1 MTRKSLRVYL
11 IAHHDGRVT
20 GILLRTW
27 AFLFD
32 RPAPSAYG
40 SSEDDVLRKL
50 ELELHARLATG
61 EDDLDRYLW
70 DESFEVRTLA
80 VDVHPQTTVK
90 RTPVVGQG
98 RIPLR
103 LTYLASK
110 LAEGGYRVM
119 LPRFGWSVIL
129 EDLSIAP
136 EVLRQ
141 LVTGALTGES
151 PRSLFDFRR
160 EGDEHV
166 RPWSPQIASRAE
178 RAARPAG
185 DERPTLRAV
194 AEDLVEKAA
203 RQRLPLAVGESEEL
217 EQALPL
223 FDVAALARDAPLPS
237 VLLVGGPGVGKTT
250 WVYRLAR
257 RFAAWRRD
265 KARARSPGLFSTSA
279 DRLLAGMTY
288 LGMWQ
293 ARCLKLVRELS
304 HEGDLLHVGAL
315 LPLLKPQPDGAS
327 IADVLLPALRAGE
340 VSLIAECTEAELE
353 ACQRRAPSLVAC
365 FQVVRLREPDA
376 AAVPALLAEYEARKD
391 ARVRLHPAG
400 KKRLVQHL
408 AMFRRDV
415 LFPGKAFR
423 FFDWLAQEAGARAG
437 AEARPA
443 ELARGAAGGAAAGAG
458 GAAAGAAA
466 GGAAAGPA
474 ARELY
479 PRDVSEAYARYSG
492 LPIELIADEIP
503 ASAETIARG
512 LKRRVIGQDEA
523 CDTAARVLA
532 RFKAGMNDPERPC
545 GTLLFVGP
553 TGVGKTQLAKELTR
567 FMFGDEGR
575 MIRLDMS
582 EYRLPGSSARLLG
595 AGPGATTLA
604 QRVRQEP
611 LSLVLLDEI
620 EKAHREVFDLLL
632 GILGEGRLTDEDG
645 RHVDF
650 RMVLIVMTSNLGV
663 ADRPPVGFGGARDG
677 EGGAPA
683 AAGARRAAPA
693 GVREHFRPEFV
704 NRIDNVVQFRSLGR
718 DSVLGIVDL
727 ELAKA
732 EARTGLV
739 RRNLRLRVLPEARAW
754 LAEAGFDPRRGARP
768 LKRLIEEQ
776 VITPIAARMAEDP
789 GCRDREIVVAG
800 SGAGVAL
807 RFG

>member
-1 MTRKSLRVYL
+1 MTKKSLRVYF
-11 IAHHDGRVT
+11 IAHHDGRFT

-40 SSEDDVLRKL
+40 ASEDEVLRAI
-50 ELELHARLATG
+50 EVELHARLATD

-70 DESFEVRTLA
+70 DESFEVRSLD

-90 RTPVVGQG
+90 RTAVVGRRQ
-98 RIPLR
+98 IPLR

-110 LAEGGYRVM
+110 LAEGGVRVM
-119 LPRFGWSVIL
+119 LPRFGWSVVL

-136 EVLRQ
+136 DVLRQ
-141 LVTGALTGES
+141 LVTSALLGES

-160 EGDEHV
+160 EGDEYV
-166 RPWSPQIASRAE
+166 RPWSPRRME
-178 RAARPAG
+178 RAGRTARRPE
-185 DERPTLRAV
+185 DERPTLHAV
-194 AEDLVEKAA
+194 SEDLVEKAA

-223 FDVAALARDAPLPS
+223 FDVARAAHGASLPS
-237 VLLVGGPGVGKTT
+237 ILLVGGPGVGKTT
-250 WVYRLAR
+250 WVHRLAR

-265 KARARSPGLFSTSA
+265 KARASSPGLFSTSA
-279 DRLLAGMTY
+279 DRLLAGMKY

-293 ARCLKLVRELS
+293 ARCLRLVSELS

-315 LPLLKPQPDGAS
+315 LPLLRPQPDGAS
-327 IADVLLPALRAGE
+327 IGDVFLPALRTGE
-340 VSLIAECTEAELE
+340 VSLIAECTEPELE
-353 ACQRRAPSLVAC
+353 ACQRRAASLVAC
-365 FQVVRLREPDA
+365 FQIVRLREPDA

-391 ARVRLHPAG
+391 TRVRLHPAG

-437 AEARPA
+437 AEA
-443 ELARGAAGGAAAGAG
+443 E
-458 GAAAGAAA
+458 AAGAA
-466 GGAAAGPA
+466 PA
-474 ARELY
+474 RVLY
-479 PRDVSEAYARYSG
+479 PRDVSEAYARHSG

-553 TGVGKTQLAKELTR
+553 TGVGKTELAKELTR
-567 FMFGDEGR
+567 SMFGDEGR

-582 EYRLPGSSARLLG
+582 EYRLPGSSARLLA
-595 AGPGATTLA
+595 AGPDATTLA

-632 GILGEGRLTDEDG
+632 AILGEGRLTDEDG

-663 ADRPPVGFGGARDG
+663 ADRAPVGFGGEDERAL
-677 EGGAPA
+677 PP
-683 AAGARRAAPA
+683 GARRAAPA

-704 NRIDNVVQFRSLGR
+704 NRIDHVVQFRGLGR
-718 DSVLGIVDL
+718 DSVLRIVDL

-768 LKRLIEEQ
+768 LKRVIEER

-800 SGAGVAL
+800 GGAGLEV

>member
-1 MTRKSLRVYL
+1 MTKKSLRVYL

-27 AFLFD
+27 AFVFD

-40 SSEDDVLRKL
+40 ASEEDVLRKI
-50 ELELHARLATG
+50 EVELHARVATG

-70 DESFEVRTLA
+70 DESFEVRTLG

-90 RTPVVGQG
+90 RAAVVGRR

-119 LPRFGWSVIL
+119 LPRFGWSVIV

-136 EVLRQ
+136 DVLRQ
-141 LVTGALTGES
+141 LVTSALLGES
-151 PRSLFDFRR
+151 PRSLFDFRS
-160 EGDEHV
+160 EGDEYV
-166 RPWSPQIASRAE
+166 RPWSPRFPSRAE
-178 RAARPAG
+178 GSARRAA
-185 DERPTLRAV
+185 DERPTLHAV

-203 RQRLPLAVGESEEL
+203 RQRLPVAVGESEEL
-217 EQALPL
+217 EQALPV
-223 FDVAALARDAPLPS
+223 FDAARAAQGAPLPS
-237 VLLVGGPGVGKTT
+237 ILLVGGPGVGKTT

-265 KARARSPGLFSTSA
+265 KARALSPGLFSTSA

-293 ARCLKLVRELS
+293 ARCLKLVGELS

-315 LPLLKPQPDGAS
+315 LPLLRPQPDGSS
-327 IADVLLPALRAGE
+327 IGDMFLPALRTGE
-340 VSLIAECTEAELE
+340 VSLIAECTEPELE
-353 ACQRRAPSLVAC
+353 ACQRRAASLVAC
-365 FQVVRLREPDA
+365 FQVVRLREPDP

-423 FFDWLAQEAGARAG
+423 FIDWLTQDAGARAG
-437 AEARPA
+437 AD
-443 ELARGAAGGAAAGAG
+443 GGARAGADG
-458 GAAAGAAA
+458 G
-466 GGAAAGPA
+466 
-474 ARELY
+474 RVLY
-479 PRDVSEAYARYSG
+479 PRDVSEAYARHSG

-553 TGVGKTQLAKELTR
+553 TGVGKTELAKELTR
-567 FMFGDEGR
+567 SMFGDEGR

-582 EYRLPGSSARLLG
+582 EYRLPGSSARLLQ
-595 AGPGATTLA
+595 AGRPGATTLA

-663 ADRPPVGFGGARDG
+663 ADRATVGFSGGGDG
-677 EGGAPA
+677 ESG
-683 AAGARRAAPA
+683 AAGALRARRAAPA
-693 GVREHFRPEFV
+693 GVREHFRPELV
-704 NRIDNVVQFRSLGR
+704 NRIDHVVQFRSLER
-718 DSVLGIVDL
+718 DSVLRIVDL

-732 EARTGLV
+732 ETRTGLV

-768 LKRLIEEQ
+768 LKRVIEER

-789 GCRDREIVVAG
+789 GCRDREIVVEG
-800 SGAGVAL
+800 GGAGLAL

>member
-1 MTRKSLRVYL
+1 MTKKSLRVYL
-11 IAHHDGRVT
+11 IAHHDGRFT

-27 AFLFD
+27 AFVFD

-40 SSEDDVLRKL
+40 ASEEDVLRKL
-50 ELELHARLATG
+50 EVELHARVATG

-70 DESFEVRTLA
+70 DEPFEVRTLG

-90 RTPVVGQG
+90 RAAVVGRR

-119 LPRFGWSVIL
+119 LPRFGWSVVV

-136 EVLRQ
+136 DVLRQ
-141 LVTGALTGES
+141 LVTSALLGES

-160 EGDEHV
+160 EGDETV
-166 RPWSPQIASRAE
+166 RPWSPRLPSRAE
-178 RAARPAG
+178 GSARRAT
-185 DERPTLRAV
+185 DERPTLREV
-194 AEDLVEKAA
+194 AEDLVDKAA
-203 RQRLPLAVGESEEL
+203 RQRLPLAVGDSEEL
-217 EQALPL
+217 EQALPGL
-223 FDVAALARDAPLPS
+223 DAAKGAPLPS
-237 VLLVGGPGVGKTT
+237 ILLVGGPGVGKTT

-293 ARCLKLVRELS
+293 ARCLKLVDELS

-315 LPLLKPQPDGAS
+315 LPLLRPQPDGAS
-327 IADVLLPALRAGE
+327 LGDVLLPALRSGE
-340 VSLIAECTEAELE
+340 VSLIAECTEPELE
-353 ACQRRAPSLVAC
+353 ACQRRAASLVAC

-437 AEARPA
+437 AEAR
-443 ELARGAAGGAAAGAG
+443 AGAD
-458 GAAAGAAA
+458 AG
-466 GGAAAGPA
+466 
-474 ARELY
+474 RVLY
-479 PRDVSEAYARYSG
+479 PRDVSEAYARHSG
-492 LPIELIADEIP
+492 LPLELIADEIP
-503 ASAETIARG
+503 ASAEAIARG

-553 TGVGKTQLAKELTR
+553 TGVGKTELAKELTR
-567 FMFGDEGR
+567 SMFGDEGR

-582 EYRLPGSSARLLG
+582 EYRLPGSSARLLE

-650 RMVLIVMTSNLGV
+650 RMALIVMTSNLGV
-663 ADRPPVGFGGARDG
+663 ADRPPVGFGGDEER
-677 EGGAPA
+677 GAPA
-683 AAGARRAAPA
+683 AAGPRRAAPA
-693 GVREHFRPEFV
+693 SVREHFRPELV
-704 NRIDNVVQFRSLGR
+704 NRIDHVVQFRSLGR
-718 DSVLGIVDL
+718 DSVLRIVDL

-754 LAEAGFDPRRGARP
+754 LADAGFDPRRGARP
-768 LKRLIEEQ
+768 LKRVIEER

-789 GCRDREIVVAG
+789 SCRDREIVVEGGAAG
-800 SGAGVAL
+800 LAL
-807 RFG
+807 RFA

>member
-1 MTRKSLRVYL
+1 MTKRSLRVYL
-11 IAHHDGRVT
+11 IAHHDGRFT
-20 GILLRTW
+20 GILLRAW
-27 AFLFD
+27 GFVLD
-32 RPAPSAYG
+32 RPAPAAYG
-40 SSEDDVLRKL
+40 ASEEDVLRRL
-50 ELELHARLATG
+50 EAELCARIATG
-61 EDDLDRYLW
+61 DDDLDRYLW
-70 DESFEVRTLA
+70 EESFEVRSLS

-90 RTPVVGQG
+90 RTAVVGRR

-119 LPRFGWSVIL
+119 LPRFGWSVVL

-141 LVTGALTGES
+141 LVTSGLLGES

-160 EGDEHV
+160 EGEEVV
-166 RPWSPQIASRAE
+166 RPWSPRLPSAAEASGR
-178 RAARPAG
+178 RPR
-185 DERPTLRAV
+185 DERPTLGAV

-217 EQALPL
+217 ERALSL
-223 FDVAALARDAPLPS
+223 FDPASAAQRGARGAGGTGGTPS
-237 VLLVGGPGVGKTT
+237 EPPPSILLVGGPGVGKTT
-250 WVYRLAR
+250 WVHRLAR

-265 KARARSPGLFSTSA
+265 KARAGSPGLFSTSS
-279 DRLLAGMTY
+279 DRLLAGMMY

-293 ARCLKLVRELS
+293 ERCLKLVDELS

-315 LPLLKPQPDGAS
+315 LPLLRPQPDGAS
-327 IADVLLPALRAGE
+327 IGEVFLPALRSGE
-340 VSLIAECTEAELE
+340 VSLIAECTEPELE
-353 ACQRRAPSLVAC
+353 ACQRRAASLVSC
-365 FQVVRLREPDA
+365 FQVVRLREPEP

-408 AMFRRDV
+408 SMFRRDV

-423 FFDWLAQEAGARAG
+423 FFDWLAQESSSRAG
-437 AEARPA
+437 AEV
-443 ELARGAAGGAAAGAG
+443 GAAAKTE
-458 GAAAGAAA
+458 AAGA
-466 GGAAAGPA
+466 
-474 ARELY
+474 RVLY
-479 PRDVSEAYARYSG
+479 PRDVSEAYARHSG
-492 LPIELIADEIP
+492 LPIELIADEVP
-503 ASAETIARG
+503 ASAATIASG

-545 GTLLFVGP
+545 GALLFVGP
-553 TGVGKTQLAKELTR
+553 TGVGKTELAKELTR
-567 FMFGDEGR
+567 AMFGDEGR

-582 EYRLPGSSARLLG
+582 EYRLPGASARLLH
-595 AGPGATTLA
+595 AGSDATTLA
-604 QRVRQEP
+604 QRVRQQP

-650 RMVLIVMTSNLGV
+650 RMALIVMTSNLGV
-663 ADRPPVGFGGARDG
+663 ADRAPVGFGSGGEDGAAH
-677 EGGAPA
+677 APP
-683 AAGARRAAPA
+683 GPRRAAPA

-704 NRIDNVVQFRSLGR
+704 NRIDHVVQFRSLGR
-718 DSVLGIVDL
+718 DSVLRIVDL
-727 ELAKA
+727 ELEKA
-732 EARTGLV
+732 ESRTGLV
-739 RRNLRLRVLPEARAW
+739 RRNLRLRVLPEARAR
-754 LAEAGFDPRRGARP
+754 LAEVGFDPRRGARP
-768 LKRLIEEQ
+768 LKRVIEEQ

-800 SGAGVAL
+800 GGAGIEV

>member
-1 MTRKSLRVYL
+1 MTKKSLRVYL

-40 SSEDDVLRKL
+40 ASEEDVLRKI

-90 RTPVVGQG
+90 RTAVVGQG

-141 LVTGALTGES
+141 LVTSALMGES

-166 RPWSPQIASRAE
+166 RPWSPRLAARAE
-178 RAARPAG
+178 RSARRAG
-185 DERPTLRAV
+185 DERPTLGAV

-223 FDVAALARDAPLPS
+223 FDVAELAPGAPLPS
-237 VLLVGGPGVGKTT
+237 ILLVGGPGVGKTT
-250 WVYRLAR
+250 WVHRLAR

-293 ARCLKLVRELS
+293 ARCLKLVSELS

-315 LPLLKPQPDGAS
+315 LPLLRPQPDGAS
-327 IADVLLPALRAGE
+327 IGDVLLPALRSGE

-365 FQVVRLREPDA
+365 FQIVRLREPDA

-423 FFDWLAQEAGARAG
+423 FFDWLAQEAANRAG

-443 ELARGAAGGAAAGAG
+443 
-458 GAAAGAAA
+458 AGAA
-466 GGAAAGPA
+466 A

-479 PRDVSEAYARYSG
+479 PRDVSEAYARHSG
-492 LPIELIADEIP
+492 LPIELIADEVP
-503 ASAETIARG
+503 ASAGTIARG

-545 GTLLFVGP
+545 GTLLFAGP
-553 TGVGKTQLAKELTR
+553 TGVGKTELAKELTR

-582 EYRLPGSSARLLG
+582 EYRLPGSSARLLE

-663 ADRPPVGFGGARDG
+663 ADRPPVGFGGGRDG
-677 EGGAPA
+677 EAG
-683 AAGARRAAPA
+683 AAGALDAEGAHNARRAAPA

-704 NRIDNVVQFRSLGR
+704 NRIDHVVQFRSLGR
-718 DSVLGIVDL
+718 DSVLRIVDL

-768 LKRLIEEQ
+768 LKRVIEER

-789 GCRDREIVVAG
+789 GCRDREVVVAG
-800 SGAGVAL
+800 GGAGIEV

>member
-1 MTRKSLRVYL
+1 MTKKSLRVYL

-40 SSEDDVLRKL
+40 ASEEDVLRKL
-50 ELELHARLATG
+50 EIELHARMATG
-61 EDDLDRYLW
+61 DDDLDRYLW
-70 DESFEVRTLA
+70 DESFEVRTLG

-90 RTPVVGQG
+90 RTAVVGQR

-136 EVLRQ
+136 DVLRQ
-141 LVTGALTGES
+141 LVTSALLGES

-166 RPWSPQIASRAE
+166 RAWSPRLASRVE
-178 RAARPAG
+178 RSARHAR

-223 FDVAALARDAPLPS
+223 LDLARLAPGAPLPS
-237 VLLVGGPGVGKTT
+237 ILLVGGPGVGKTT

-279 DRLLAGMTY
+279 DRLLAGMMY

-293 ARCLKLVRELS
+293 ARCLKLVSELS

-315 LPLLKPQPDGAS
+315 LPLLRPQPDGAS
-327 IADVLLPALRAGE
+327 IGDVFLPALRTGE
-340 VSLIAECTEAELE
+340 VSLVAECTEQELE
-353 ACQRRAPSLVAC
+353 ACQRRAASLVAC
-365 FQVVRLREPDA
+365 FQIVRLREPEA
-376 AAVPALLAEYEARKD
+376 AAVPALLAEYEARRD

-423 FFDWLAQEAGARAG
+423 FFDWLAQEAGARSTAEATAEAG
-437 AEARPA
+437 AEARPG
-443 ELARGAAGGAAAGAG
+443 EPARGAASAAAGT
-458 GAAAGAAA
+458 AGA
-466 GGAAAGPA
+466 A

-479 PRDVSEAYARYSG
+479 PRDVSEAYARHSG

-503 ASAETIARG
+503 ASAATIARG

-553 TGVGKTQLAKELTR
+553 TGVGKTELAKELTR

-582 EYRLPGSSARLLG
+582 EYRLPGSSARLLE

-632 GILGEGRLTDEDG
+632 GILGEGRMTDEEG

-663 ADRPPVGFGGARDG
+663 ADRPPVGFGG
-677 EGGAPA
+677 EGGALSA
-683 AAGARRAAPA
+683 AGALAGARRAAPA
-693 GVREHFRPEFV
+693 SVREHFRPEFV
-704 NRIDNVVQFRSLGR
+704 NRIDHVVQFRSLGR
-718 DSVLGIVDL
+718 DSVLRIVDL

-768 LKRLIEEQ
+768 LKRVIEER

-800 SGAGVAL
+800 GGAGLEL

>member
-1 MTRKSLRVYL
+1 MTKKSLRVYL

-40 SSEDDVLRKL
+40 ASEEDVLRKI
-50 ELELHARLATG
+50 ELELHARMATG

-141 LVTGALTGES
+141 LVTSALMGES

-166 RPWSPQIASRAE
+166 RPWSPRLASRAE
-178 RAARPAG
+178 RSARRAG
-185 DERPTLRAV
+185 DERPTLGAV

-223 FDVAALARDAPLPS
+223 FDVAELAPGAPLPS
-237 VLLVGGPGVGKTT
+237 ILLVGGPGVGKTT
-250 WVYRLAR
+250 WVHRLAR
-257 RFAAWRRD
+257 RFAGWRRD

-293 ARCLKLVRELS
+293 ARCLKLVSELS

-315 LPLLKPQPDGAS
+315 LPLLRPQPDGAS
-327 IADVLLPALRAGE
+327 IGDVLLPALRSGE

-365 FQVVRLREPDA
+365 FQIVRLREPDA

-423 FFDWLAQEAGARAG
+423 FFDWLAQEAANRAG

-443 ELARGAAGGAAAGAG
+443 
-458 GAAAGAAA
+458 AGAAT
-466 GGAAAGPA
+466 
-474 ARELY
+474 RELY
-479 PRDVSEAYARYSG
+479 PRDVSEAYARHSG

-503 ASAETIARG
+503 ASAGTIARG

-545 GTLLFVGP
+545 GTLLFAGP
-553 TGVGKTQLAKELTR
+553 TGVGKTELAKELTR

-582 EYRLPGSSARLLG
+582 EYRLPGSSARLLE

-663 ADRPPVGFGGARDG
+663 ADRPPVGFGGGRDG
-677 EGGAPA
+677 EAG
-683 AAGARRAAPA
+683 AAGALDGALGASSAHHARRAAPA

-704 NRIDNVVQFRSLGR
+704 NRIDHVVQFRSLGR
-718 DSVLGIVDL
+718 DSVLRIVDL

-768 LKRLIEEQ
+768 LKRVIEER

-789 GCRDREIVVAG
+789 GCRDREVVVAG
-800 SGAGVAL
+800 GGAGIEV

>member
-1 MTRKSLRVYL
+1 MTKKSLRVYL

-40 SSEDDVLRKL
+40 ASEEDVLRTI
-50 ELELHARLATG
+50 ELELHTRMATG

-90 RTPVVGQG
+90 RTPVVGRG

-136 EVLRQ
+136 EVVRQ
-141 LVTGALTGES
+141 LVTSALMGES

-166 RPWSPQIASRAE
+166 RPWSPRLASRAE
-178 RAARPAG
+178 RSARRAG
-185 DERPTLRAV
+185 DERPTLGAV

-203 RQRLPLAVGESEEL
+203 RQRLPPAVGASEEL

-223 FDVAALARDAPLPS
+223 FDVAELAPGAPLPS
-237 VLLVGGPGVGKTT
+237 ILLVGGPGVGKTT
-250 WVYRLAR
+250 WVHRLAR

-293 ARCLKLVRELS
+293 ARCLKLVSELS

-315 LPLLKPQPDGAS
+315 LPLLRPQPDGAS
-327 IADVLLPALRAGE
+327 IGDVLLPALRSGE

-365 FQVVRLREPDA
+365 FQIVRLREPDA

-423 FFDWLAQEAGARAG
+423 FFDWLAQEAAARAG

-443 ELARGAAGGAAAGAG
+443 ALARGAA
-458 GAAAGAAA
+458 AA
-466 GGAAAGPA
+466 GGAGVAAT
-474 ARELY
+474 RELY
-479 PRDVSEAYARYSG
+479 PRDVSEAYARHSG

-503 ASAETIARG
+503 ASAGTIARG

-553 TGVGKTQLAKELTR
+553 TGVGKTELAKELTR

-582 EYRLPGSSARLLG
+582 EYRLPGSSARLLE

-663 ADRPPVGFGGARDG
+663 ADRPPVGFGGGRDG
-677 EGGAPA
+677 EAGAAGALGGALGTSSA
-683 AAGARRAAPA
+683 HNARRAAPA

-704 NRIDNVVQFRSLGR
+704 NRIDHVVQFRSLGR
-718 DSVLGIVDL
+718 DSVLRIVDL

-768 LKRLIEEQ
+768 LKRVIEEQ

-789 GCRDREIVVAG
+789 GCRDREVVVAG
-800 SGAGVAL
+800 GGAGIEV

>member
-1 MTRKSLRVYL
+1 MTKKSLRVYL

-40 SSEDDVLRKL
+40 ASEEDVLRKI
-50 ELELHARLATG
+50 ELELHARMATG

-80 VDVHPQTTVK
+80 VDVHPQTTVQ
-90 RTPVVGQG
+90 RTAVVGQG

-141 LVTGALTGES
+141 LVTSALMGES

-166 RPWSPQIASRAE
+166 RPWSPRLASRAD
-178 RAARPAG
+178 RAARRAG
-185 DERPTLRAV
+185 DERPTLGAV

-223 FDVAALARDAPLPS
+223 FDVAALAPGAPLPS
-237 VLLVGGPGVGKTT
+237 ILLVGGPGVGKTT

-293 ARCLKLVRELS
+293 ARCLKLVSELS

-315 LPLLKPQPDGAS
+315 LPLLRPQPDGAS
-327 IADVLLPALRAGE
+327 IGDVLLPALRSGE

-353 ACQRRAPSLVAC
+353 ACQRRAASLVAC
-365 FQVVRLREPDA
+365 FQIVRLREPDA

-423 FFDWLAQEAGARAG
+423 FVDWLAQESGARSTAEATAEAG

-443 ELARGAAGGAAAGAG
+443 ELARGAAGVA
-458 GAAAGAAA
+458 
-466 GGAAAGPA
+466 A

-479 PRDVSEAYARYSG
+479 PRDVSEAYARHSG

-503 ASAETIARG
+503 ASAEAIARG

-532 RFKAGMNDPERPC
+532 RFKAGLNDPERPC

-553 TGVGKTQLAKELTR
+553 TGVGKTELAKELTR

-582 EYRLPGSSARLLG
+582 EYRLPGSSARLLE

-632 GILGEGRLTDEDG
+632 GILGEGRMTDEEG

-663 ADRPPVGFGGARDG
+663 ADRPPVGFGGG
-677 EGGAPA
+677 EAGALA
-683 AAGARRAAPA
+683 AAGAHHARRAAPA

-704 NRIDNVVQFRSLGR
+704 NRIDHVVQFRSLGR
-718 DSVLGIVDL
+718 DSVLRIVDL

-732 EARTGLV
+732 ETRTGLV

-768 LKRLIEEQ
+768 LKRVIEER

-789 GCRDREIVVAG
+789 GCRDREVVVAG
-800 SGAGVAL
+800 GGAGIEV

>member
-1 MTRKSLRVYL
+1 MTKKSLRVYL

-27 AFLFD
+27 AFVFD

-40 SSEDDVLRKL
+40 ASEEDVLRKI
-50 ELELHARLATG
+50 ELELHARVATG

-70 DESFEVRTLA
+70 DESFEVRTLG

-90 RTPVVGQG
+90 RATVVGRR

-119 LPRFGWSVIL
+119 LPRFGWSVVL

-136 EVLRQ
+136 DVLRQ
-141 LVTGALTGES
+141 LVTSALLGES
-151 PRSLFDFRR
+151 PRSLFDFRS
-160 EGDEHV
+160 EGDEYV
-166 RPWSPQIASRAE
+166 RPWSPRFPSRAE
-178 RAARPAG
+178 GSARRAA

-217 EQALPL
+217 EQALPAL
-223 FDVAALARDAPLPS
+223 DAAQGAPLPS
-237 VLLVGGPGVGKTT
+237 ILLVGGPGVGKTT
-250 WVYRLAR
+250 WVHRLAR

-265 KARARSPGLFSTSA
+265 KARALSPGLFSTSA

-293 ARCLKLVRELS
+293 ARCLKLVGELS

-315 LPLLKPQPDGAS
+315 LPLLRPQPDGAS
-327 IADVLLPALRAGE
+327 IGDVFLPALRTGE
-340 VSLIAECTEAELE
+340 VSLIAECTEQELE
-353 ACQRRAPSLVAC
+353 ACQRRAASLVAC
-365 FQVVRLREPDA
+365 FQIVRLREPDP

-423 FFDWLAQEAGARAG
+423 FFDWLTQEAGARAG
-437 AEARPA
+437 AD
-443 ELARGAAGGAAAGAG
+443 AG
-458 GAAAGAAA
+458 
-466 GGAAAGPA
+466 
-474 ARELY
+474 RVLY
-479 PRDVSEAYARYSG
+479 PRDVSEAYARHSG

-553 TGVGKTQLAKELTR
+553 TGVGKTELAKELTR
-567 FMFGDEGR
+567 SMFGDEGR

-582 EYRLPGSSARLLG
+582 EYRLPGSSARLLE
-595 AGPGATTLA
+595 AGSGATTLA

-632 GILGEGRLTDEDG
+632 GILGEGRVTDEDG

-663 ADRPPVGFGGARDG
+663 ADRAPVGFGDG
-677 EGGAPA
+677 DRGAPA
-683 AAGARRAAPA
+683 AAGQPAGARRAAPA
-693 GVREHFRPEFV
+693 SVREHFRPELV
-704 NRIDNVVQFRSLGR
+704 NRIDHVVQFRSLGR
-718 DSVLGIVDL
+718 DSVLRIVDL

-768 LKRLIEEQ
+768 LKRVIEER

-789 GCRDREIVVAG
+789 GCRDREIVVEGGAAG
-800 SGAGVAL
+800 LAL

>member
-1 MTRKSLRVYL
+1 MTKRSLRVYL
-11 IAHHDGRVT
+11 IAHHDGRFT
-20 GILLRTW
+20 GILLRAW
-27 AFLFD
+27 GFVLD
-32 RPAPSAYG
+32 RPAPAAYG
-40 SSEDDVLRKL
+40 ASEEDVLRRL
-50 ELELHARLATG
+50 EAELHARIATG
-61 EDDLDRYLW
+61 DDDLDRYLW
-70 DESFEVRTLA
+70 EESFEVRSLS

-90 RTPVVGQG
+90 RTAVVGRR

-119 LPRFGWSVIL
+119 LPRFGWSVVL

-136 EVLRQ
+136 DVLRQ
-141 LVTGALTGES
+141 LVTSGLLGES

-160 EGDEHV
+160 EGEEVV
-166 RPWSPQIASRAE
+166 RPWSPRLPSAAE
-178 RAARPAG
+178 ATGRRPR
-185 DERPTLRAV
+185 DERPTLGAV

-217 EQALPL
+217 ERALPL
-223 FDVAALARDAPLPS
+223 FFEATRGAQRGARGTSGAGGTSNEPPPS
-237 VLLVGGPGVGKTT
+237 ILLVGGPGVGKTT

-265 KARARSPGLFSTSA
+265 KARAGSPGLFSTSA

-293 ARCLKLVRELS
+293 ARCLKLVSELS

-315 LPLLKPQPDGAS
+315 LPLLRPQPDGAS
-327 IADVLLPALRAGE
+327 IGEVFLPALRGGE
-340 VSLIAECTEAELE
+340 VSLIAECTEPELE
-353 ACQRRAPSLVAC
+353 ACQRRAASLVSC
-365 FQVVRLREPDA
+365 FQIVRLREPDP
-376 AAVPALLAEYEARKD
+376 AAVPALLAEYEARRD

-408 AMFRRDV
+408 SMFRRDV

-423 FFDWLAQEAGARAG
+423 FFDWLAQESSPRAG
-437 AEARPA
+437 AEA
-443 ELARGAAGGAAAGAG
+443 AAGATAAM
-458 GAAAGAAA
+458 GAATAGMEAAGA
-466 GGAAAGPA
+466 
-474 ARELY
+474 RVLY
-479 PRDVSEAYARYSG
+479 PRDVSEAYARHSG
-492 LPIELIADEIP
+492 LPIELIADEVP
-503 ASAETIARG
+503 ASASAIASG

-553 TGVGKTQLAKELTR
+553 TGVGKTELAKELTR
-567 FMFGDEGR
+567 AMFGDEGR

-582 EYRLPGSSARLLG
+582 EYRLPGASARLLD
-595 AGPGATTLA
+595 AGPDATTLA
-604 QRVRQEP
+604 QRVRQQP

-650 RMVLIVMTSNLGV
+650 RMALIVMTSNLGV
-663 ADRPPVGFGGARDG
+663 ADRAPVGFGGEDG
-677 EGGAPA
+677 AAHAPP
-683 AAGARRAAPA
+683 GPRRAAPA

-704 NRIDNVVQFRSLGR
+704 NRIDHVVQFRSLGR
-718 DSVLGIVDL
+718 DSVLRIVDL
-727 ELAKA
+727 ELEKA

-739 RRNLRLRVLPEARAW
+739 RRNLRLRVLPEARAR
-754 LAEAGFDPRRGARP
+754 LAEVGFDPRRGARP
-768 LKRLIEEQ
+768 LRRVIEEQ

-800 SGAGVAL
+800 EGAGIEV